1 MGRGVGRPVAA
12 VVLSEAERAY
22 LERRASALGS
32 RARWQSAAA

>member
-22 LERRASALGS
+22 LERRASALD
-32 RARWQSAAA
+32 RWQSAAA